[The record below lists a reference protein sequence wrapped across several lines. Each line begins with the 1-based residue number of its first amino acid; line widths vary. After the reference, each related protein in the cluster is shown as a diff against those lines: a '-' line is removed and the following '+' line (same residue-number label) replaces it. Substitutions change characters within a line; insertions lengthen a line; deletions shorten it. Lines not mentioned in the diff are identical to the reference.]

1 MIERHLSKVVLGS
14 LENFPVVLL
23 IGARQVG
30 KSTLAQE
37 LSKAQWPARY
47 LTLDNRA
54 VLDVALT
61 NPDGMVQGLDLP
73 AVIDEVQRAPDL
85 LRSVKLAV
93 DRDRKPGMFLLTGS
107 ANVLTMSSVS
117 ETLAGRVAVHQLHPF
132 SWTEV
137 EKLAPSE
144 VLEQIFKAR
153 DAKDLARK
161 LSLTSAAARTREL
174 QKFILRGGYPDP
186 SLMKN
191 SASRSVWY
199 ESYKQTYLERDVRDL
214 TSIAHVPDFNR
225 LLVTLALRT
234 GQMLNFS
241 SLSRDVGLPVST
253 LRRYFNI
260 LEETFQVFRVPPY
273 HANLSKRVVK
283 TPKTYL
289 SDTGMACHL
298 ADADDWPTLQRRNQA
313 GPLLETWVAGELRKL
328 ISLSPTRTGLY
339 FWRTRDGREVDF
351 LLERG
356 GRVAGIEAKQ
366 AARVDKHDLAGVT
379 AGSDALGKSWHLG
392 IVLYGGSEVLPL
404 DPQTIAVPFGVFF
417 GRETSQP

>member
-1 MIERHLSKVVLGS
+1 MIQRHLSKIVLES
-14 LENFPVVLL
+14 LQDFPVVLL

-37 LSKAQWPARY
+37 LTKANWPARY

-54 VLDVALT
+54 VLDAALT

-73 AVIDEVQRAPDL
+73 VILDEVQRAPDL
-85 LRSVKLAV
+85 LRSVKMTV
-93 DRDRKPGMFLLTGS
+93 DQERQPGMFLLTGS

-137 EKLAPSE
+137 ERQAPSD
-144 VLEQIFKAR
+144 VLEQIFNANDVKGLVR
-153 DAKDLARK
+153 R
-161 LSLTSAAARTREL
+161 LSLSSVPARTKEL
-174 QKFILRGGYPDP
+174 QQFILRGGYPDP
-186 SLMKN
+186 CLMKRP
-191 SASRSVWY
+191 ASRSTWF
-199 ESYKQTYLERDVRDL
+199 ESYCQTYLERDVRDL

-260 LEETFQVFRVPPY
+260 LEETFQVFRVAPY
-273 HANLSKRVVK
+273 HANVGKRVVK
-283 TPKTYL
+283 TPKAYL

-313 GPLLETWVAGELRKL
+313 GAMLETWVAGELRKL
-328 ISLSPTRTGLY
+328 ISISPTRTGLY
-339 FWRTRDGREVDF
+339 YWRTRDGREVDF

-356 GRVAGIEAKQ
+356 GRVAGIEVKQ
-366 AARVDKHDLAGVT
+366 AARVGEHDLAGIT
-379 AGSDALGKSWHLG
+379 ACRDALKNSWHMG
-392 IVLYGGSEVLPL
+392 MVLYGGTEVVPL
-404 DPQTIAVPFGVFF
+404 DSKIIAVPFSVFF
-417 GRETSQP
+417 GRDAG

>member
-1 MIERHLSKVVLGS
+1 LDS
-14 LENFPVVLL
+14 LQDFPVVLL

-37 LSKAQWPARY
+37 ITKARWPARY

-54 VLDVALT
+54 VLDAALT
-61 NPDGMVQGLDLP
+61 NPDGMIQGLDLP
-73 AVIDEVQRAPDL
+73 VVIDEVQRAPDL

-93 DRDRKPGMFLLTGS
+93 DQDRKSGMFLLTGS
-107 ANVLTMSSVS
+107 ANILTMSSVS
-117 ETLAGRVAVHQLHPF
+117 ETLAGRVAVHHLHPF

-137 EKLAPSE
+137 ERLAPPE
-144 VLEQIFKAR
+144 VLGQIFKAR
-153 DAKDLARK
+153 DSKEMARK
-161 LSLTSAAARTREL
+161 LSLSRAPDRTKEL

-186 SLMKN
+186 CLMKS
-191 SASRSVWY
+191 SASRNLWF
-199 ESYKQTYLERDVRDL
+199 ESYRQTYLERDVRDL

-241 SLSRDVGLPVST
+241 SLSRDVGLAVST

-260 LEETFQVFRVPPY
+260 LEETFQIFRIAPY
-273 HANLSKRVVK
+273 HANIGKRIVK
-283 TPKTYL
+283 TPKVYM

-298 ADADDWPTLQRRNQA
+298 ADADDWQTLHKRNQA
-313 GPLLETWVAGELRKL
+313 GSMLETWVAGELRKL

-339 FWRTRDGREVDF
+339 YWRTRDGREVDF

-356 GRVAGIEAKQ
+356 GRVAGIEVKQ
-366 AARVDKHDLAGVT
+366 AARVDRHDLTGISAC
-379 AGSDALGKSWHLG
+379 SDALGKSWHLG

-404 DPQTIAVPFGVFF
+404 DHKTIAVPFSVFF
-417 GRETSQP
+417 GRDARLL